1 MVMVNWQRWGPRAE
15 IMSVF
20 LGGIVWFAGL
30 CLTGFAIL
38 AKAYDFSDWIEDDED
53 EGELRLESDDEG
65 DMNIGVLG
73 NQAV

>member
-1 MVMVNWQRWGPRAE
+1 MVMDHWQRWGYGAQL
-15 IMSVF
+15 MSVF

-38 AKAYDFSDWIEDDED
+38 AKAYDFSDWIEDEGD

-73 NQAV
+73 DQVV